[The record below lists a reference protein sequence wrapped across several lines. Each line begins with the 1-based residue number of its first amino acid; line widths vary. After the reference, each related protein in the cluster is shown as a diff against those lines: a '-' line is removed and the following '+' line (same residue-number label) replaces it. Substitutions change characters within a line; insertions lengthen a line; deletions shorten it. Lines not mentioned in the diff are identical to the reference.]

1 MDTPNFYENIRDIFL
16 EFDYDYFIL
25 CGIRLA
31 HSKISEIIDYF
42 QLIDNYR
49 VLNPDTKM

>member
-25 CGIRLA
+25 CG
-31 HSKISEIIDYF
+31 YF
-42 QLIDNYR
+42 NLT
-49 VLNPDTKM
+49 LNPSIDTLNYTGIYNPKARP